1 MLHINTLTY
10 RIEGRTLLEGARA
23 SIALGHRVGLVGRNG
38 TGKTTLLK
46 LIDGTLHADEGDI
59 SCPRG
64 LRTGRLTQEAPN
76 GPESLLDT
84 VLSADRERADL
95 LKRAQDPQSVEHIAE
110 IQLRLTDIDAHSA
123 PARAATILAGLGFD
137 EEAQARPCNTF
148 SGGWRM
154 RVALASLLFTE
165 PDFLLLDE
173 PSNFLDLEGTQW
185 LRSFIHNY
193 RHTVILVSHDRELL
207 NGCVDHILYLN
218 HGRLT
223 LFSGG
228 YDAFEK
234 SRLETQR
241 RNLKLKKQQD
251 DERRRLEAFVE
262 RFRAKATK
270 ASQAQAR
277 VKRLEKMTPIAAE
290 IDREVIPFLFAS
302 PDQPL
307 GNPLVRIEHG
317 AVGYTPDQTVLSQ
330 LDLRIDATDRIG
342 VLGPNGNGKST
353 LANLITDRL
362 QLQKGTKRQSKKMR
376 VGYFTQNLIDN
387 LNSKMTPYQYFTDL
401 FEEATEAQKRAK
413 LGQFG
418 FGIEKA
424 DTPVANLSG
433 GEKARLLFAII
444 SLDKP
449 HMLVLDEPTNH
460 LDVDSRE
467 ALIRAL
473 NEFDG
478 ALILISHD
486 RHLIESTVDN
496 LWVVGNGTAE
506 PYDGTL
512 DQYISALDT
521 ARKKSLSRSE
531 TASGGGKPIT
541 NTRLQKRREAAAQRA
556 ELAPLKKKMLECEE
570 RVNRLSE
577 TLEALDEKL
586 ANPKLYEQDGDRLQK
601 LTKERGEIARDLST
615 AEEAWIAATEALEEA
630 QTQQS

>member
-1 MLHINTLTY
+1 MLHINTLNY
-10 RIEGRTLLEGARA
+10 RIEGRTLFEGARA
-23 SIALGHRVGLVGRNG
+23 SIPMGHRVGLVGRNG

-46 LIDGTLHADEGDI
+46 LIDGTLHADDGDI
-59 SCPRG
+59 SYPRG
-64 LRTGRLTQEAPN
+64 LRAGRLTQEAPN

-84 VLSADRERADL
+84 VLSADRERANL
-95 LKRAQDPQSVEHIAE
+95 LRQAQNPQSAEQIAE
-110 IQLRLTDIDAHSA
+110 VQLRLTDIDAHSA

-137 EEAQARPCNTF
+137 EEAQARPCNEY

-185 LRSFIHNY
+185 LRAFILNY

-207 NGCVDHILYLN
+207 NGCVDHILFLN
-218 HGRLT
+218 NGRLT

-277 VKRLEKMTPIAAE
+277 VKQLEKMTPIAAE
-290 IDREVIPFLFAS
+290 IDREVIPFLFTS

-307 GNPLVRIEHG
+307 GNPLVRIEQG
-317 AVGYTPDQTVLSQ
+317 AVGYAPDQLVLSQ

-362 QLQKGTKRQSKKMR
+362 TLQKGTKRQSKKMR
-376 VGYFTQNLIDN
+376 IGYFTQNLIDN
-387 LNSKMTPYQYFTDL
+387 LNSTLTPYQYFTEL
-401 FEEATEAQKRAK
+401 FDEATEAQKRAK

-449 HMLVLDEPTNH
+449 HLLVLDEPTNH

-473 NEFDG
+473 NEFEG
-478 ALILISHD
+478 ALMLISHD

-496 LWVVGNGTAE
+496 LWVVGGGTTE

-512 DQYISALDT
+512 DQYIRDLET
-521 ARKKSLSRSE
+521 ARKNRMSQSRADRDSGKS
-531 TASGGGKPIT
+531 AA
-541 NTRLQKRREAAAQRA
+541 NTRSQKRREAAAQRA
-556 ELAPLKKKMLECEE
+556 ELAPLKKKMLRCEE
-570 RVNRLSE
+570 QVNRLSE
-577 TLEALDEKL
+577 ALDSLDQKL
-586 ANPKLYEQDGDRLQK
+586 ANPRLYEQEGDRLQT
-601 LTKERGEIARDLST
+601 LTKERGEVARDLQT
-615 AEEAWIAATEALEEA
+615 AEEEWIVASEALEAA
-630 QTQQS
+630 QNQQS